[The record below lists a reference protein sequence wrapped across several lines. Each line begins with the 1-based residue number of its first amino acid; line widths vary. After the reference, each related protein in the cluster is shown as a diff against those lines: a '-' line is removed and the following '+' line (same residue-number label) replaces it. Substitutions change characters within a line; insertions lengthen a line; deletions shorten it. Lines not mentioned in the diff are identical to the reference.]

1 MSDSKPKIYVVGS
14 FVMGLTIQVPR
25 MPSEGET
32 LLGHNFDFGPGGKGI
47 NQAIAAARAGGDV
60 KTIVALGDDFLGDR
74 AIKTL
79 KAEGLFSP
87 SVKRIKNTNT
97 GCGLVTLLDSGENT
111 IVIDPG
117 ANLYLTAV
125 MIREDE
131 AAIKN
136 VKVVMA
142 QLEVPDEAVEEALR
156 LAKKHGAITIL
167 NPAPARAIPL
177 SILNY
182 VDVLTP
188 NETEAKILLGL
199 PLDRRTS
206 TKELGLGLLN
216 LGVKNVVITLG
227 KQGAFLI
234 NESENKHF
242 KAIEIQV
249 VDPTGA
255 GDCFN
260 GNLAYGLSLGF
271 PIKKAVERAICAGS
285 YCAQHLGVINGLP
298 YKRELDEFIK
308 KNTEV

>member
-1 MSDSKPKIYVVGS
+1 MSATKPKIYVVGS

-47 NQAIAAARAGGDV
+47 NQAIAAARAGGEV

-79 KAEGLFSP
+79 KVEGLYSA

-97 GCGLVTLLDSGENT
+97 GCGFVTLLDSGENT

-117 ANLYLTAV
+117 ANLHLTAA
-125 MIREDE
+125 MIKEDE
-131 AAIKN
+131 AAIKDA
-136 VKVVMA
+136 KVVMA
-142 QLEVPDEAVEEALR
+142 QLEVSDEAVEEALQ

-167 NPAPARAIPL
+167 NPAPARTIPL
-177 SILNY
+177 SILRY

-199 PLDRRTS
+199 PLDRKTS
-206 TKELGLGLLN
+206 TKELGLGLLQ
-216 LGVKNVVITLG
+216 LGVKNVIITLG
-227 KQGAFLI
+227 KKGAFLI
-234 NESENKHF
+234 NESGTEHF
-242 KAIEIQV
+242 KAIAIQV
-249 VDPTGA
+249 IDPTGA

-260 GNLAYGLSLGF
+260 GNLAYGLSLNLN
-271 PIKKAVERAICAGS
+271 IKKAIERAICAGS

-298 YKRELDEFIK
+298 NKKKLDEFIK
-308 KNTEV
+308 NIKV